1 MPINSQCLGC
11 GNTKA
16 TKQCSA
22 CKIAIYCSEKCQIED
37 WEAHKFACTYKPKV
51 KLTSVIIVDGTR
63 VEEKQIELDEDMS
76 TQNGWTECEIA
87 GLMGVYLKYK
97 SVPSSHA
104 KISTS
109 IKKKRKLKELAQVF
123 MVEPDRSL
131 LNGPLDIISDSRGNV
146 LRLLVSDVYSGKKT
160 DFVWS
165 DKAWKINEAKV
176 LGPLVFA
183 REDRLDFKKNLFW
196 DLFNYIYDIMEYYRN
211 GETFVVGIRKVKEIA
226 TPREFINHTKNLT
239 KQMRGQCI
247 QMNIEKFPDCNSNNE
262 NWFESS
268 DLFNKFKVFNL

>member
-1 MPINSQCLGC
+1 M
-11 GNTKA
+11 
-16 TKQCSA
+16 
-22 CKIAIYCSEKCQIED
+22 
-37 WEAHKFACTYKPKV
+37 
-51 KLTSVIIVDGTR
+51 
-63 VEEKQIELDEDMS
+63 
-76 TQNGWTECEIA
+76 
-87 GLMGVYLKYK
+87 
-97 SVPSSHA
+97 
-104 KISTS
+104 
-109 IKKKRKLKELAQVF
+109 
-123 MVEPDRSL
+123 
-131 LNGPLDIISDSRGNV
+131 
-146 LRLLVSDVYSGKKT
+146 
-160 DFVWS
+160 
-165 DKAWKINEAKV
+165 